1 MLPLFRFMELIVALF
16 HGGEIWTRIEKSSQ
30 ALAKAHRLLE
40 SLRPPPPPLFFSKV
54 LINMWMMHRLNAIG
68 YTCLGVRTK
77 RGKCARTK
85 IISQPLSLDREPLL
99 ACFALAPSPASAK
112 ATIVVEPSTSTT
124 NNTYLFLQIRQQHP
138 STSTCDK
145 AKQIMCRPSILTASQ
160 IFIST

>member
-1 MLPLFRFMELIVALF
+1 MELIVALF

-85 IISQPLSLDREPLL
+85 IISQPLSSKVASPCLHASLL
-99 ACFALAPSPASAK
+99 RPPQPPPKPKPAK
-112 ATIVVEPSTSTT
+112 ATIVVVEPSTSTT
-124 NNTYLFLQIRQQHP
+124 NNTYLFLRQHP
-138 STSTCDK
+138 STCDK